1 MAWVSIQYA
10 ARQVLAVRRLMDVNN
25 RSPAAVVLYP
35 KPNSAGR
42 GRSYV
47 YLDDELNKPHR

>member
-10 ARQVLAVRRLMDVNN
+10 ARQVLAVRRLMNVNN

-35 KPNSAGR
+35 KPNSGR
-42 GRSYV
+42 KRHYV